1 MKKNMTNRQ
10 TDLLVRIISDEIDKY
25 NEKQISSDDIMKM
38 SKERVEKKYGK
49 EFKIVQEAYDNYI
62 KSQKYFIDLQ
72 KEFSDKMGRSI
83 YFAAM
88 NRENTELKDV
98 LVSEIYKERIEVMKK
113 HGLLVY
119 NKLDI
124 EKQVLLNST
133 LESNE
138 LVNSVIKAL
147 KG

>member
-25 NEKQISSDDIMKM
+25 NEEQISSDDIMKM
-38 SKERVEKKYGK
+38 SKEGVEKKYGK
-49 EFKIVQEAYDNYI
+49 EFKIIQEAYDNYI
-62 KSQKYFIDLQ
+62 KSQKYYMGLQ
-72 KEFSDKMGRSI
+72 KEFSNKMGRTI
-83 YFAAM
+83 YF
-88 NRENTELKDV
+88 RENTELKEV